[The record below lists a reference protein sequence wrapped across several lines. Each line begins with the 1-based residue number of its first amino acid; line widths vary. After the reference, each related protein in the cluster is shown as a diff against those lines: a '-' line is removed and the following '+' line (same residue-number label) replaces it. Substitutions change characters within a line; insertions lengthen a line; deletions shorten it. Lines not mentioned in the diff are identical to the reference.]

1 MAPGLASLAE
11 QAASMADALSGV
23 SDDLKGVGGELS
35 ASATSAA
42 DVWAAPPT
50 R

>member
-1 MAPGLASLAE
+1 
-11 QAASMADALSGV
+11 MADALSGV

-42 DVWAAPPT
+42 DVMGRRPPT